1 MGWLVAATDIS
12 GGRQRGRMCALEPFL
27 WVNKRELGRRG
38 LNMHLL
44 TYSAYCNYL
53 LAIPHIGVVTK
64 YLLDNNYFLFFA
76 KRRYN
81 LFSIN
86 PIPPSHCAKPRG
98 GSYSTAT
105 KTNLID
111 LTEKF
116 HTWSIG
122 NAVVLVVKSIIVT
135 WRWDISIFS
144 VFAYLTSFASGRFKF
159 WQG

>member
-1 MGWLVAATDIS
+1 
-12 GGRQRGRMCALEPFL
+12 
-27 WVNKRELGRRG
+27 
-38 LNMHLL
+38 MHLL

-111 LTEKF
+111 LTEKYF
-116 HTWSIG
+116 ILDLLLPPCCCISSKIHHCNT
-122 NAVVLVVKSIIVT
+122 T
-135 WRWDISIFS
+135 MRYQRFWRFR
-144 VFAYLTSFASGRFKF
+144 FANIPDLICIADPNTNTNNRKYSKF
-159 WQG
+159 YPFFRIKNILPFFYQNHYH